1 MALVP
6 AASGSPELADFL
18 VAQAEVLRLAGA
30 PDQAEA
36 SLRQALQFY
45 ENRRMTPLAGQTR
58 AALASLTGQGPG
70 ALVPWCPG
78 ALNRT
83 GRGPGAGPGPH
94 GYLFRACCAASTA
107 MLRLR
112 LAGSYWCLND
122 DVSACGRRTPASPAG
137 GAA

>member
-70 ALVPWCPG
+70 ALVPWCPEPDRPRARRG
-78 ALNRT
+78 TRPPRLPVPGLLRGVDRDT
-83 GRGPGAGPGPH
+83 PPEIGRVI
-94 GYLFRACCAASTA
+94 LVFER
-107 MLRLR
+107 
-112 LAGSYWCLND
+112 
-122 DVSACGRRTPASPAG
+122 
-137 GAA
+137 

>member
-1 MALVP
+1 VSGRPGRAEAVALVP

-58 AALASLTGQGPG
+58 AALASLTGQGS

-78 ALNRT
+78 ALM
-83 GRGPGAGPGPH
+83 P
-94 GYLFRACCAASTA
+94 
-107 MLRLR
+107 
-112 LAGSYWCLND
+112 
-122 DVSACGRRTPASPAG
+122 
-137 GAA
+137 